1 METNDKPR
9 QQKEQEKK
17 RTLISALCTLLFM
30 GLVVTICAFV
40 ALYPPDPPIP
50 EEGVEVNLGN
60 SDYGLGDVDNPDNSE
75 NMRPTPPARSD
86 GEHIST
92 QKAPSVGMKTSPN
105 NTAANNSRNTTPS
118 QTQEQQPQPQT
129 NQNALFPGKRNNTNG
144 GSQGVTQ
151 GTGNQG
157 KEGGDPNSNRYDGQP
172 GHGGSGYSLNGRKAS
187 ALPTP
192 SYDKQKEGKIIVKIW
207 VDRNG
212 NVTKVEAPQKG
223 STITDGAML
232 RQAEAAA
239 RKAKF
244 NANPNA
250 AEQQV
255 GTITY
260 VFRRNN

>member
-1 METNDKPR
+1 MENNLDNRDDK
-9 QQKEQEKK
+9 QKK
-17 RTLISALCTLLFM
+17 RSLISALCTLLFM
-30 GLVVTICAFV
+30 AMIVVVCAFV

-75 NMRPTPPARSD
+75 NMRPIPPAHSD
-86 GEHIST
+86 GENIST
-92 QKAPSVGMKTSPN
+92 QKAPSVGLKTSPN
-105 NTAANNSRNTTPS
+105 NTSANQTHNTTPS
-118 QTQEQQPQPQT
+118 PTQEQTTQPQT
-129 NQNALFPGKRNNTNG
+129 NRNALFPGKRNNTSG

-187 ALPTP
+187 SLPMP
-192 SYDKQKEGKIIVKIW
+192 GYDKQKEGKIIVKIW

-212 NVTKVEAPQKG
+212 NVLKVEAPQKG
-223 STITDGAML
+223 STITDGAMV

-244 NANPNA
+244 NADPSA
-250 AEQQV
+250 LEQQV